1 MIRFPL
7 ESRLTLSFVAILGH
21 GSVLVILNSSS
32 GSLCEG
38 LLLVCAAS
46 IEVVIKV
53 TVNSAKANFLIFYSL
68 WVDCRSS

>member
-21 GSVLVILNSSS
+21 GSVLVILNSFS
-32 GSLCEG
+32 GSLCDG
-38 LLLVCAAS
+38 RLLVYAAS

-53 TVNSAKANFLIFYSL
+53 TVNSAKANFFIFYSL